1 MYCCPNYH
9 QKGNVCVECEPGFSG
24 KNCSLACVKNYYGL
38 LCEQECDCPPDKYCD
53 NVRGCLCNTTSI
65 NCTEKVKTT
74 LEVTSVSSFTPY
86 ESNTRSSKAY
96 LIKVLI
102 PSLMVAIAFLTMC
115 AVLGRKRYTDVIKRN
130 KDPIIGEQ
138 SVQEDQREQDNSN
151 EEYDVN
157 STGIYN
163 HLTLQI
169 RSSYV
174 SFYNTRRDLVAELD
188 SSGFPERPHP
198 TPCQKKKNM
207 ILVEG
212 TDGRLERYVDM
223 VCDKD
228 NQDETTES
236 RSVTNEALYSN
247 AEERVQ
253 NNLFHSNM
261 QVQNCR
267 TLSRTDVS
275 NSNDRHLSRSVAD
288 IRPDSLAVS
297 EDSEDLYFNVSYG
310 GLSTPND
317 DKRNVYTCYPL
328 SSPTLEKKARHN
340 TNLLKEQ
347 ANFNTN
353 SRTSRLDPISMSPA
367 DLISKS
373 QLCFPSN
380 TRPGSSASC
389 EDSDEPYMN
398 LKYLNHAANSLNH
411 YGVSERPSSLCGSE
425 LDDDGIFYVN
435 SSNLV

>member
-1 MYCCPNYH
+1 MTTY
-9 QKGNVCVECEPGFSG
+9 
-24 KNCSLACVKNYYGL
+24 L
-38 LCEQECDCPPDKYCD
+38 
-53 NVRGCLCNTTSI
+53 VRKENA
-65 NCTEKVKTT
+65 KFDT
-74 LEVTSVSSFTPY
+74 LET
-86 ESNTRSSKAY
+86 
-96 LIKVLI
+96 L
-102 PSLMVAIAFLTMC
+102 
-115 AVLGRKRYTDVIKRN
+115 
-130 KDPIIGEQ
+130 DPIIGEQ
-138 SVQEDQREQDNSN
+138 SVQEDQREQDST

-163 HLTLQI
+163 HLTPQI

-174 SFYNTRRDLVAELD
+174 SLYNTRRGLVAELD

-212 TDGRLERYVDM
+212 TDRLERYVDM

-228 NQDETTES
+228 ETTES
-236 RSVTNEALYSN
+236 RIVTNEALYSN
-247 AEERVQ
+247 AEQRVQ
-253 NNLFHSNM
+253 NNLLHSNM
-261 QVQNCR
+261 QEPYCP
-267 TLSRTDVS
+267 TWSRTDVS
-275 NSNDRHLSRSVAD
+275 NSTDRHLSRSVAD
-288 IRPDSLAVS
+288 IRPDSPVVS
-297 EDSEDLYFNVSYG
+297 EESEDLYFNVSNG

-317 DKRNVYTCYPL
+317 DKNNVYTCYPL
-328 SSPTLEKKARHN
+328 SSPTLEKKARYN
-340 TNLLKEQ
+340 TNLSKEQ
-347 ANFNTN
+347 SNGITD

-380 TRPGSSASC
+380 TRPGSSASS

-411 YGVSERPSSLCGSE
+411 YGVSERPSSSCCSE

-435 SSNLV
+435 STNLV

>member
-1 MYCCPNYH
+1 M
-9 QKGNVCVECEPGFSG
+9 
-24 KNCSLACVKNYYGL
+24 
-38 LCEQECDCPPDKYCD
+38 
-53 NVRGCLCNTTSI
+53 
-65 NCTEKVKTT
+65 
-74 LEVTSVSSFTPY
+74 
-86 ESNTRSSKAY
+86 
-96 LIKVLI
+96 
-102 PSLMVAIAFLTMC
+102 
-115 AVLGRKRYTDVIKRN
+115 
-130 KDPIIGEQ
+130 
-138 SVQEDQREQDNSN
+138 
-151 EEYDVN
+151 
-157 STGIYN
+157 
-163 HLTLQI
+163 
-169 RSSYV
+169 
-174 SFYNTRRDLVAELD
+174 AELD

-223 VCDKD
+223 VCDKG

-261 QVQNCR
+261 QVQNCL

-310 GLSTPND
+310 GLSTPSE
-317 DKRNVYTCYPL
+317 DKNNVYTCFQL
-328 SSPTLEKKARHN
+328 SSPILEKKARHN
-340 TNLLKEQ
+340 TYLSKEQ
-347 ANFNTN
+347 SNGITD
-353 SRTSRLDPISMSPA
+353 SRTSRLDPIRMSPA
-367 DLISKS
+367 DLISKT
-373 QLCFPSN
+373 QLYFPSN
-380 TRPGSSASC
+380 TKPESSAGS
-389 EDSDEPYMN
+389 EDSDEPYIN
-398 LKYLNHAANSLNH
+398 LKYLNQAANSLNQH
-411 YGVSERPSSLCGSE
+411 GVSERPSSSCGSE

>member
-1 MYCCPNYH
+1 M
-9 QKGNVCVECEPGFSG
+9 
-24 KNCSLACVKNYYGL
+24 
-38 LCEQECDCPPDKYCD
+38 
-53 NVRGCLCNTTSI
+53 
-65 NCTEKVKTT
+65 
-74 LEVTSVSSFTPY
+74 
-86 ESNTRSSKAY
+86 
-96 LIKVLI
+96 
-102 PSLMVAIAFLTMC
+102 
-115 AVLGRKRYTDVIKRN
+115 
-130 KDPIIGEQ
+130 
-138 SVQEDQREQDNSN
+138 QEDHREQDST

-163 HLTLQI
+163 HLSPQI

-174 SFYNTRRDLVAELD
+174 SLYNTRRGLVAELD

-207 ILVEG
+207 IVVEG
-212 TDGRLERYVDM
+212 TDGLERYVDM

-310 GLSTPND
+310 GLSTPSD

-347 ANFNTN
+347 ADVITD

-373 QLCFPSN
+373 QLCFPSK
-380 TRPGSSASC
+380 TRPESSASG

-411 YGVSERPSSLCGSE
+411 YGVSERLSSLCDSE

>member
-1 MYCCPNYH
+1 
-9 QKGNVCVECEPGFSG
+9 
-24 KNCSLACVKNYYGL
+24 
-38 LCEQECDCPPDKYCD
+38 
-53 NVRGCLCNTTSI
+53 
-65 NCTEKVKTT
+65 
-74 LEVTSVSSFTPY
+74 
-86 ESNTRSSKAY
+86 
-96 LIKVLI
+96 
-102 PSLMVAIAFLTMC
+102 MC
-115 AVLGRKRYTDVIKRN
+115 AVIGRKRYTDVIKRN

-138 SVQEDQREQDNSN
+138 SVQEYQREQDNSN

-174 SFYNTRRDLVAELD
+174 SFYSTRRDLVAELD
-188 SSGFPERPHP
+188 SSGFSERPHP
-198 TPCQKKKNM
+198 SPCQKKKNM

-310 GLSTPND
+310 GLSTPSD
-317 DKRNVYTCYPL
+317 DKQNVYTCYPL

-347 ANFNTN
+347 ANVITD

-380 TRPGSSASC
+380 TRPGSSASS

-411 YGVSERPSSLCGSE
+411 YGVSERVSSMCGSE